1 MTKHGRLKPTA
12 SNTAIGRQYY
22 QPNGM
27 LHLERRCVYPSA
39 GGVHSKW
46 PDEVHACRMR
56 RANVTPRVVRRNLLC
71 AGATTNRE
79 WSCKQ
84 KLPSTTTEGLR
95 TRIIDTWMISMYCLC
110 WQVCLEMNY
119 DSSAPPRS
127 RRIMRTAVLDLSA
140 VFPA

>member
-56 RANVTPRVVRRNLLC
+56 RANVTPPVLCGGICCVLVRQQTGSGVVNKSYPLPP
-71 AGATTNRE
+71 
-79 WSCKQ
+79 Q
-84 KLPSTTTEGLR
+84 KAYAQG
-95 TRIIDTWMISMYCLC
+95 
-110 WQVCLEMNY
+110 
-119 DSSAPPRS
+119 
-127 RRIMRTAVLDLSA
+127 
-140 VFPA
+140 